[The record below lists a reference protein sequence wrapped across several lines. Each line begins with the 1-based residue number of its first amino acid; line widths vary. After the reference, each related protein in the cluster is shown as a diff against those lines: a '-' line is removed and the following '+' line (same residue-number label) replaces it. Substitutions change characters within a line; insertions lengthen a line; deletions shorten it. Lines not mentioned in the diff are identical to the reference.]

1 MVLKSAARAV
11 FRRWQIAAGVAG
23 VVFVLGL
30 FFIPRPFSYTADA
43 RLLPVADRWT
53 AGRLLDFAQSD
64 AVLDHAAKSL
74 GYESGAEL
82 RPGLFARADAGSVHL
97 AFTAATRARAIER
110 LNAIG
115 KAVEFLSSSAR
126 RDENDAALKRID
138 DALAGRRR
146 ELDQLHPNES
156 AADRANRE
164 RADALDR
171 SVENDRVEIA
181 AAAARLEHLGRQIE
195 RGDAGPARTVDT
207 TESDRLGAEI
217 ELARRQLAELRATYP
232 EDWPPVVKAAAKVDE
247 LLLRR
252 STAANREIL
261 EARFAPLRAAIE
273 ELRTLTARRDAIQQT
288 LAPREEELRRLRA
301 LPSPGPRDDASP
313 QARARQDAAAAAIRD
328 LEALRTR
335 LGLERA
341 SGNTVLERFEPAAAA
356 SLTGAA
362 LPLLLLIAIVAGLVA
377 GYAAEHLGVTVRT
390 EQDIRR
396 YVNLP
401 LLAVVPRIKDPAGR
415 TLPSAGPGV
424 TEAFNTVAALL
435 EARTKEDGSRLF
447 AVTSSVPSE
456 GKSTVACNTA
466 VALARAGSRVL
477 LVDADLRRGTQH
489 KLFSVSNEPGLSAY
503 LQGGTDTVDSMVCAT
518 DVDNLTLM
526 PAGAPMQNPIPFLHA
541 ERFHAL
547 LRDLR
552 GWYEYVILDLPP
564 VRSAADALI
573 VAPLADA
580 MVLVAAAGETR
591 KDDVTYCKRMI
602 RSVKS
607 KMCGCVLTKATVR
620 SGGYYYYPSAV
631 SAEAAD

>member
-1 MVLKSAARAV
+1 VFLKSATRAV
-11 FRRWQIAAGVAG
+11 FRRWPIAAGTAG
-23 VVFVLGL
+23 AVFLLGL
-30 FFIPRPFSYTADA
+30 FFIPRPFSYTAQA
-43 RLLPVADRWT
+43 RLIPVADRWSP
-53 AGRLLDFAQSD
+53 GRLQDFAQSD
-64 AVLDHAAKSL
+64 PVLDHAAKSL
-74 GYESGAEL
+74 GYEDGSEL
-82 RPGLFARADAGSVHL
+82 RSGLSARPDAGGVRLS
-97 AFTAATRARAIER
+97 FTAATRARAVER

-115 KAVEFLSSSAR
+115 KSVESLSSSAR
-126 RDENDAALKRID
+126 RAENEAALKRVD
-138 DALAGRRR
+138 DALADRRR
-146 ELDQLHPNES
+146 ELDRPRES
-156 AADRANRE
+156 AADRAARE
-164 RADALDR
+164 RADVLEQ
-171 SVENDRVEIA
+171 SIENDRVEIA
-181 AAAARLEHLGRQIE
+181 AAASRIEHLGRQIE
-195 RGDAGPARTVDT
+195 RNDAGPARPVDT
-207 TESDRLGAEI
+207 TESDRLTAEI
-217 ELARRQLAELRATYP
+217 ELARRQLTELRAAYP
-232 EDWPPVVKAAAKVDE
+232 EDWPPVVKASARVDE
-247 LLLRR
+247 LLQRR
-252 STAANREIL
+252 SGAANREIL

-273 ELRTLTARRDAIQQT
+273 ELRGLTARRDALQQT
-288 LAPREEELRRLRA
+288 LPPREEELKRLRA
-301 LPSPGPRDDASP
+301 RPSTGPGDEASP
-313 QARARQDAAAAAIRD
+313 QVRARQDAAAAAIRD

-341 SGNTVLERFEPAAAA
+341 AGNTVLERFEPAASA
-356 SLTGAA
+356 SLSGAA
-362 LPLLLLIAIVAGLVA
+362 LPLLLLLAIVAGLVA
-377 GYAAEHLGVTVRT
+377 GYAAEHLAVTVRT

-401 LLAVVPRIKDPAGR
+401 LLAVVPRIKDPTQR
-415 TLPSAGPGV
+415 TLPGAGPGI

-503 LQGGTDTVDSMVCAT
+503 LQGGTDTVDSMVSAT

-526 PAGAPMQNPIPFLHA
+526 PSGAPMQNPIPFLHA

-564 VRSAADALI
+564 LRSAADALI

-591 KDDVTYCKRMI
+591 KDDVTYTKRMI

-607 KMCGCVLTKATVR
+607 KMCGCVLMKATVR

-631 SAEAAD
+631 PAEVAE